1 MGAAVLPVAILAAT
15 GVSTALGVAGA
26 VQEGQ
31 AAKEQAKYQAVVAR
45 NNAVI
50 AEQKAVDA
58 EQRGRISEQ
67 QQRLR
72 TSQAIAAA
80 RANAAARGVLVD
92 SGSALGITQ
101 DIAEM
106 GELDAL
112 TIRSNTAREAAAHR
126 QMRTD
131 FESQQ
136 ALIRASGDTAQRRAG
151 FEATSSLLNGATS
164 VASKWYAFRQVGA
177 I

>member
-1 MGAAVLPVAILAAT
+1 MGAAVVPAILIGSA
-15 GVSTALGVAGA
+15 VSAGLGVVGA
-26 VQEGQ
+26 IQEGQ
-31 AAKEQAKYQAVVAR
+31 AAQEQAKYQAAVAR

-58 EQRGRISEQ
+58 EQRGGIAEQ

-72 TSQAIAAA
+72 TSQAISAA
-80 RANAAARGVLVD
+80 RANAASRGVLVD

-126 QMRTD
+126 AMRTD
-131 FESQQ
+131 FESQRDLLRAGGENAQ
-136 ALIRASGDTAQRRAG
+136 ARAG
-151 FEATSSLLNGATS
+151 FEATSSLLDGATS
-164 VASKWYAFRQVGA
+164 VATKWFAFKQLGL
-177 I
+177 

>member
-1 MGAAVLPVAILAAT
+1 MGAVALPVAILAAT
-15 GVSTALGVAGA
+15 GVSAALGVAGA

-31 AAKEQAKYQAVVAR
+31 AAKEQAKYQAAVAK
-45 NNAVI
+45 NNSII

-58 EQRGRISEQ
+58 EERGGIAER

-72 TSQAIAAA
+72 TSQAISAA

-92 SGSALGITQ
+92 SGSALGISQ

-112 TIRSNTAREAAAHR
+112 TIRSNTAREAQAHR

-136 ALIRASGDTAQRRAG
+136 ALLKASGDTAQQRAG
-151 FEATSSLLNGATS
+151 FEATGSLLSGATS
-164 VASKWYAFRQVGA
+164 VASKWYAFKSVGA
-177 I
+177 M